1 MPEDP
6 AQNNCFSVLE
16 QHSCI
21 QGPEKRAEYNI
32 KDNLVRFSC
41 GVEDVEDIWQD
52 LDQALRNAV
61 GSKQRR
67 PSSDVSSNGQAVP
80 VPL

>member
-1 MPEDP
+1 M
-6 AQNNCFSVLE
+6 
-16 QHSCI
+16 

-52 LDQALRNAV
+52 LDQALKKAV
-61 GSKQRR
+61 GNKQTK
-67 PSSDVSSNGQAVP
+67 STSTQNGNGHSP
-80 VPL
+80 VPLTL